1 MTRHTEKKKNMAY
14 SREKNSTDSV
24 PEKDI
29 IADTVDKDLK
39 TMVLKLLT
47 ERKEDVEKA
56 KKPVFE
62 QNRNIHREIE
72 SLRKQQNILELKSTT
87 EVKIS
92 LEGFDGRFEQAEKFS
107 ELQIDKWKLMKL
119 RNRMKKILKKN

>member
-1 MTRHTEKKKNMAY
+1 MAY